1 MHSDIW
7 AQISYEGI
15 VYYYFLV
22 FYIGFCKDVIND
34 YQSDGPQQ
42 ENQEEINLQ
51 LWTLNLEAGLVKRE
65 VVQSKTAQTLLKV
78 WSCSLNYMISHL
90 IIKKI
95 FFTSL

>member
-51 LWTLNLEAGLVKRE
+51 L
-65 VVQSKTAQTLLKV
+65 
-78 WSCSLNYMISHL
+78 
-90 IIKKI
+90 
-95 FFTSL
+95 